1 MTAGAPEFMRWAEL
15 AAHLQQE
22 CERVLLTFCQWVE
35 GEIDE
40 LEEAGPLS
48 AKHKKIRKLLEQ
60 RAAQH
65 WWCPAFH
72 QAQCH
77 CNFSMGG
84 PDTWAQESDLEL
96 LDAPA
101 EPTHQS
107 DILALSSP
115 SSLNINH

>member
-1 MTAGAPEFMRWAEL
+1 MRWAEL

-35 GEIDE
+35 GEIE
-40 LEEAGPLS
+40 KAGPLS

-65 WWCPAFH
+65 NRGA
-72 QAQCH
+72 
-77 CNFSMGG
+77 
-84 PDTWAQESDLEL
+84 DTWAQESDLEL
-96 LDAPA
+96 LDAPVK
-101 EPTHQS
+101 PTHQS

-115 SSLNINH
+115 SSLNI